1 MTWATSPRLLTAL
14 IMLTVLAGCAGS
26 KPPPDWQM
34 NAHGALQR
42 SVQAY
47 LVGND
52 RVAGAELDRARAE
65 ISTTGRIDLMA
76 RAELLRCAAQAA
88 ALAFDDCPGFERLR
102 ADAAPADQAYAD
114 LLRGRLQAG
123 QAALLPAPQQALAQ
137 VRPGSDGEAAALQAV
152 ADPLSRLLGA
162 ALLLHA
168 GGATAASAALAVDT
182 ASAQG
187 WRRPLLA
194 WLRLQQ
200 LRAERAG
207 DATEAL
213 RLGRRIELVLSAGS
227 PTAEPR

>member
-152 ADPLSRLLGA
+152 ADPLSRLL
-162 ALLLHA
+162 
-168 GGATAASAALAVDT
+168 
-182 ASAQG
+182 
-187 WRRPLLA
+187 
-194 WLRLQQ
+194 
-200 LRAERAG
+200 
-207 DATEAL
+207 
-213 RLGRRIELVLSAGS
+213 LSLIHI
-227 PTAEPR
+227 